1 MWIFRAVALDLDNT
15 LSTRE
20 RVAPEVLAALDE
32 TRETRSVVL
41 ATGRTMAEL
50 DRAFPGLAGH
60 FDAVVCENGAAL
72 RVGSSCR
79 VLHEPVD
86 ITLDRALADRGVSS
100 SRGQVLLAIDGADA
114 GEAADAI
121 ATLGLDHHVVR
132 NRYAAMVLPAGV
144 TKASGLLTALEEL
157 GLSPHN
163 TVAVGDAE
171 NDLSMLR
178 AAEVGVAVADAVP
191 AVVEHADLLLRH
203 GNGEGVLELLRGPLL
218 RGHGRLCPQ
227 RRRIEIGCFDDGE
240 EVRIPASQASVLVT
254 GDTGAGKSFLAGL
267 LAERWIQDGYS
278 VLVVDPEG
286 DHIGL
291 AEQAGVHLVDAAA
304 RLPAPHELME
314 LMRPRQTSLVLD
326 LSGLSTDEQLGYL
339 RRLPEAVAAQ
349 RGRHGFPHWVVY
361 DEAHMH
367 AWLGEA
373 AAGRG
378 AVPEAGTCLV
388 TWQPELLPEALVHGF
403 QIRLEVGGGP
413 ANGSGPLR
421 AVLHTLDGSR
431 RFRVGHRQS
440 PHVRHW
446 HKYAAAPLPTAQ
458 RFWFHVEPGA
468 SPQVAA
474 TLDDFCRLVRHC
486 DAATLD
492 FHLGRQDFSRWVTGT
507 LSDQQLGAELAAIER
522 DHGARHAASLELARQ
537 QVSDAIR
544 ARYRDG

>member
-1 MWIFRAVALDLDNT
+1 MWIFRAVAVDLDGT

-20 RVAPEVLAALDE
+20 RVARDVLAALAE
-32 TRETRSVVL
+32 TREGRALILV
-41 ATGRTMAEL
+41 TGRTMTDL
-50 DRAFPGLAGH
+50 DRVFPGLAGH
-60 FDAVVCENGAAL
+60 FDAVVTENGGVL
-72 RVGSSCR
+72 RVGASRR
-79 VLHEPVD
+79 VLQEPVD
-86 ITLDRALADRGVSS
+86 RALDGALADRGVSS
-100 SRGQVLLAIDGADA
+100 SRGEVLLALDGADA

-121 ATLGLDHHVVR
+121 ASLGLDHHVVR

-144 TKASGLLTALEEL
+144 TKGTGLLAALEEL
-157 GLSPHN
+157 GLSLHN
-163 TVAVGDAE
+163 TIAMGDAE

-191 AVVEHADLLLRH
+191 AVVDHADLVLQH

-218 RGHGRLCPQ
+218 RGHGRLCPP
-227 RRRIEIGCFDDGE
+227 RRRIAIGCFDDGE
-240 EVRIPASQASVLVT
+240 EVHVPAAQASVLVT

-267 LAERWIQDGYS
+267 LAERWIQAGYS

-291 AEQAGVHLVDAAA
+291 AEEAGVHLVDAAG
-304 RLPAPHELME
+304 RLPAPHELMD

-349 RGRHGFPHWVVY
+349 RGRYGFPHWVVY

-373 AAGRG
+373 STGRG

-388 TWQPELLPEALVHGF
+388 TWQPEMLPEALVHGF
-403 QIRLEVGGGP
+403 QVRLEVGGGP
-413 ANGSGPLR
+413 ADGSGALR

-431 RFRVGHRQS
+431 RFRVGSRES

-446 HKYAAAPLPTAQ
+446 HKYAATPLPAAQ
-458 RFWFHVEPGA
+458 RFWFHVEAGA
-468 SPQVAA
+468 PAQVAA
-474 TLDDFCRLVRHC
+474 TLDDFCRMVRHC

-507 LSDQQLGAELAAIER
+507 LSDQQLGAELAAVER
-522 DHGARHAASLELARQ
+522 DHGARHAASLEVARQ
-537 QVSDAIR
+537 QVSDAIQ
-544 ARYRDG
+544 ARYRER